1 MIEDEKELRATQ
13 QRVERFHSWLVQL
26 RQTALPSEFDAVAS
40 GYRLEIERMQAEILD
55 YLLRPAKAR
64 EVAQPA

>member
-1 MIEDEKELRATQ
+1 MIEDEKEFRATQ

-64 EVAQPA
+64 EVEQPA